1 MIPFIKMHGL
11 GNDFVVIDAR
21 ATAAPGREALVR
33 IADRHLGAGCD
44 QVLVLAPPEAAGA
57 DIYMRIYNPDGSEAQ
72 ACGNGTRCV
81 ARLFM
86 DETGRKGCTIQTVAG
101 LLPCEDAGN
110 GLVKADMGAPRFGWQ
125 DIPLSEER
133 DTLELGALNG
143 LYGAPAAVN
152 VGNPHTVFFVKNVAE
167 VPLEEIGPQ
176 VERHVLFPERTN
188 VEFAQVTGPES
199 IRLRVWERGTGVTSA
214 CGSGACATMVAAARR
229 GLTGRR
235 AEITLDGGTLQME
248 WRESDGHVLMTG
260 PAVRVFEGVFPA
272 AA

>member
-1 MIPFIKMHGL
+1 
-11 GNDFVVIDAR
+11 
-21 ATAAPGREALVR
+21 
-33 IADRHLGAGCD
+33 
-44 QVLVLAPPEAAGA
+44 
-57 DIYMRIYNPDGSEAQ
+57 
-72 ACGNGTRCV
+72 
-81 ARLFM
+81 
-86 DETGRKGCTIQTVAG
+86 
-101 LLPCEDAGN
+101 
-110 GLVKADMGAPRFGWQ
+110 
-125 DIPLSEER
+125 
-133 DTLELGALNG
+133 
-143 LYGAPAAVN
+143 
-152 VGNPHTVFFVKNVAE
+152 
-167 VPLEEIGPQ
+167 
-176 VERHVLFPERTN
+176 VLFPERTN